1 MAIIPLP
8 TIASRIHS
16 TPGFTAAKTL
26 ETLKQLITDPS
37 SSEEVVRSLI
47 KSDPMLTAVILG
59 QANQTDEGGTKLSE
73 ALRSLGL
80 SGVLGLT
87 RGFIPIPPVAER
99 TINGCW
105 RLGHACGILTRIIAR
120 AVASRH
126 QNSPL
131 SAIDDET
138 LHAAGL
144 LHDLGTSLAVMRFP
158 NEYASALLRQE
169 KGEGPFAH
177 LLHNELGADTGD
189 LGYLLARS
197 WNLHP
202 LLLSC
207 IRYYDRPK
215 QADAHHDLVAVVHLA
230 RLLARACGHV
240 AGADRFI
247 WGLDDTALARL
258 GLRLDDY
265 QPLLNRFL
273 DEWESVEMFEAGA
286 K

>member
-1 MAIIPLP
+1 MIPLP
-8 TIASRIHS
+8 TIASRVLS
-16 TPGFTAAKTL
+16 TPGFTSGKTL
-26 ETLKQLITDPS
+26 TMLKQLITDPGT
-37 SSEEVVRSLI
+37 SEDMVRSLI
-47 KSDPMLTAVILG
+47 NSDPMLTAVILG
-59 QANQTDEGGTKLSE
+59 QANQTDDGGTKVSE
-73 ALRSLGL
+73 ALRTLGL
-80 SGVLGLT
+80 GGVLGLT
-87 RGFIPIPPVAER
+87 RSFTTVPDQIER
-99 TINGCW
+99 TLGGCW
-105 RLGHACGILTRIIAR
+105 QLGHACGILTRIIAR
-120 AVASRH
+120 AVAARH

-144 LHDLGTSLAVMRFP
+144 LHDLGTAVAVMRFP
-158 NEYASALLRQE
+158 NEYAAALTRQE
-169 KGEGPFAH
+169 AGEGPLAH
-177 LLHNELGADTGD
+177 LLHHELGADTGD

-202 LLLSC
+202 LMLSC
-207 IRYYDRPK
+207 IRYFDRPK

-247 WGLDDTALARL
+247 WGFDDSALARL

-265 QPLLNRFL
+265 PPLLNRFL
-273 DEWESVEMFEAGA
+273 DEWETVEMFEVGA

>member
-1 MAIIPLP
+1 MIPLP

-16 TPGFTAAKTL
+16 TPGFTTAKTL
-26 ETLKQLITDPS
+26 ATLKQLLTDPG
-37 SSEEVVRSLI
+37 SSEEVMRSLI
-47 KSDPMLTAVILG
+47 NSDPLLTAMVLG
-59 QANQTDEGGTKLSE
+59 QANQTNDGSIRLSE

-80 SGVLGLT
+80 GGVLGLT
-87 RGFIPIPPVAER
+87 RGFVPIPNTAER
-99 TINGCW
+99 IIEGCW
-105 RLGHACGILTRIIAR
+105 QLGHACGIFTRIIAR
-120 AVASRH
+120 TVAARH

-144 LHDLGTSLAVMRFP
+144 MHDLGTALAVMRFP
-158 NEYASALLRQE
+158 NEYASALARQE
-169 KGEGPFAH
+169 KGEGPLAH
-177 LLHNELGADTGD
+177 LLHSELGADTGD

-207 IRYYDRPK
+207 IRFYDRPK

-240 AGADRFI
+240 ADTDRFI
-247 WGLDDTALARL
+247 WGLEDSALARL

-265 QPLLNRFL
+265 PPLLNRFL

-286 K
+286 Q

>member
-1 MAIIPLP
+1 MIPLP
-8 TIASRIHS
+8 TIASRVLS
-16 TPGFTAAKTL
+16 TSGFTLPKTL
-26 ETLKQLITDPS
+26 ETLKQLIVDPG
-37 SSEEVVRSLI
+37 SSEEIVRSLI
-47 KSDPMLTAVILG
+47 NSDPMLTAMVLG
-59 QANQTDEGGTKLSE
+59 QANQTDDGGTRLSE
-73 ALRSLGL
+73 ALRTLGL
-80 SGVLGLT
+80 GGVLGLT
-87 RGFIPIPPVAER
+87 RGFLPIPDAAER

-120 AVASRH
+120 AVAARH

-131 SAIDDET
+131 STIDDET

-144 LHDLGTSLAVMRFP
+144 LHDLGTAVAVMRFP
-158 NEYASALLRQE
+158 AEYAKALTRQE
-169 KGEGPFAH
+169 AGEGPFAH
-177 LLHNELGADTGD
+177 LLHHELGADTGD

-247 WGLDDTALARL
+247 WGLDDSALARL

-273 DEWESVEMFEAGA
+273 DEWERVEMFEVGA